1 MSTNNTQRGFTSNL
15 GAILAAAGGAV
26 GLGNIWRFP
35 YMLGQNG
42 GGAFLLIYIVFVL
55 LIGIPL
61 MMTEFIIGRRSQRN
75 VVGAYRVL
83 GGDHKGWVV
92 LGIFGIVAA
101 FLIYAFYSVVAGWT
115 LNYLALAGGGRL
127 AGLEPAEVAEVF
139 STFTQGSFWP
149 LVCQLLFLV
158 LTGLV
163 ITMGVQKG
171 IEKVGKIL
179 MPILFLLLVLMCVR
193 SLTLSGSHQGLS
205 FLFKPDFSKLTGES
219 VLSALGQSFFSLSI
233 GMGAMVTYGS
243 YIRKEDRLFKTSIWI
258 ALCDLLV
265 AILAGVVIFPAVFA
279 FGMDPASGPELVYV
293 VLPNVFNNMPA
304 GTLFA
309 VIFFLLLTIAA
320 LTSTISLL
328 EIIVAFA
335 VEELKWKRS
344 TASVLSTILVF
355 VVGAFCTLSF
365 GPLQHVKL
373 FDRTIFDLFDLITAS
388 YLMPIGA
395 LLMTI
400 FLGWC
405 YPKVEVKDELSNN
418 GTLKA
423 RAFELYYII
432 LRYIAPLALV
442 IILISGIVG

>member
-1 MSTNNTQRGFTSNL
+1 MSTNPTPRGFTSNI

-42 GGAFLLIYIVFVL
+42 GGAFLLIYILFVL

-75 VVGAYRVL
+75 VVGAYKAL
-83 GGDHKGWVV
+83 SGGRKGWVV

-115 LNYLALAGGGRL
+115 LNYIVLSGSGRL
-127 AGLEPAEVAEVF
+127 AGLEPDAVANVF
-139 STFTQGSFWP
+139 ANFTQGSFLP
-149 LVCQLLFLV
+149 LLCQLLFLA
-158 LTGLV
+158 LTGIV

-179 MPILFLLLVLMCVR
+179 MPILFLLLILMCVR
-193 SLTLSGSHQGLS
+193 SLTLSGSQEGMK
-205 FLFKPDFSKLTGES
+205 FLFKPDFSKLTGQS

-265 AILAGVVIFPAVFA
+265 AVLAGVVIFPAVFA

-304 GTLFA
+304 GTLFSL
-309 VIFFLLLTIAA
+309 IFFLLLGIAA

-335 VEELKWKRS
+335 VEELHWKRT
-344 TASVLSTILVF
+344 TASLVSTLLVF

-365 GPLQHVKL
+365 GPLQNAKL

-405 YPKVEVKDELSNN
+405 YPKAEVKDELSNN

-442 IILISGIVG
+442 IILISGIIG